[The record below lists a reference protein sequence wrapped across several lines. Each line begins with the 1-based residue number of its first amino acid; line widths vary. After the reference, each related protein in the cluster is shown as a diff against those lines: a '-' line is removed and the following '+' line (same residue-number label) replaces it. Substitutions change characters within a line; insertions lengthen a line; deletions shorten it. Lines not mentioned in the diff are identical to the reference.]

1 MDKKTTAIVV
11 GHVSYHFCDMILKVF
26 HIKSI
31 RIIKMEDNKMKR
43 MFLFLVSVY
52 LIFSCAGSSQKGLT
66 LYGEKRIIESD
77 FTRLFNATR
86 DYLLERGYKIIKTNF
101 ETGEIETEYRN
112 GSGWTY
118 AGFSGTD
125 RRAKVKAKVV
135 KNDET
140 NSTLTI
146 DIYSEVRS
154 LEAGWQMVPGDTR
167 DARIMYDRFFEG
179 ISAKAQGRRI
189 RE

>member
-1 MDKKTTAIVV
+1 
-11 GHVSYHFCDMILKVF
+11 
-26 HIKSI
+26 
-31 RIIKMEDNKMKR
+31 MKR
-43 MFLFLVSVY
+43 TFLFLVSIY

-66 LYGEKRIIESD
+66 LYGEKRMIEAD
-77 FTRLFNATR
+77 YTRVYNSTR

-118 AGFSGTD
+118 AGYRGTD
-125 RRAKVKAKVV
+125 RRAKVKAKVIENED
-135 KNDET
+135 K

-154 LEAGWQMVPGDTR
+154 LDAGWQMVPGDNR
-167 DARIMYDRFFEG
+167 EARIMYDRFFEG
-179 ISAKAQGRRI
+179 ITAKAQGRSI
-189 RE
+189 RD